1 MIDVYPLLEEKG
13 GTKRFSNCDYDTLLE
28 RADTPS
34 LANTRISNMMMCILK
49 CINLI
54 NYPEYLKEVFQFS
67 TTEYS
72 LRGTNVL
79 VWPNPKHLHIALT
92 QLEMPHQKGGGGGR
106 VLPYKRLMGRCRWM
120 GSHFQ

>member
-13 GTKRFSNCDYDTLLE
+13 GIKRFSNCDYDTFLG

-34 LANTRISNMMMCILK
+34 LANTRISNKFMMMCILK
-49 CINLI
+49 CINFI

-92 QLEMPHQKGGGGGR
+92 QLEMPHREGGGGKGTS
-106 VLPYKRLMGRCRWM
+106 L
-120 GSHFQ
+120 

>member
-13 GTKRFSNCDYDTLLE
+13 GIKRFSKCDYDSLLE

-34 LANTRISNMMMCILK
+34 LANTTISNMMMCILK
-49 CINLI
+49 CINFI

-67 TTEYS
+67 TTDYS

-79 VWPNPKHLHIALT
+79 VLPKT
-92 QLEMPHQKGGGGGR
+92 QTPTYSLNSVRNAASGRGVGKGTS
-106 VLPYKRLMGRCRWM
+106 L
-120 GSHFQ
+120 